1 MNQLLATKPFEQ
13 LQAEHAASRLKR
25 ALGPW
30 QLTFLGVGATIGTG
44 IFVLTGLEA
53 AQHAGPAIVL
63 SFVLAGVACVFAG
76 LCYAEFASMVPLAG
90 SAYTYSYATLGEFA
104 AWFIGWDLLLEYMF
118 AASTVS
124 VGWSRYFV
132 KFLDHYGINVLP
144 AALTSAPFA
153 TGPDGLSLVK
163 TGAFINLPAVFIS
176 AFAGTVCYI
185 GIRQSAVVN
194 TLIVALKVSVIIAV
208 IACGAFYVSGANW
221 HPFIPPN
228 TTGVYGNFG
237 FSGILRAAGVIFF
250 AYIGF
255 DAVSTAAQEARNPQR
270 DLPFG
275 ILMGL
280 GICTLLYILMAAVLT
295 GLMPYP
301 QLNDAAPV
309 AVALESHAELKWLSA
324 FVVPGAIFGLTSV
337 ILVMIL
343 GQARILL
350 AMARDGLLPP
360 VFASVHERFRTPHV
374 ATAVTAS
381 VAALMGGVFPLGL
394 LSELVSIGTLLAF
407 VMVSISVLVLRY
419 TRPALHRPFRVPL
432 PWFTC
437 LAGAGFCGWLM
448 VSLPLDTW
456 IRLVIWALIGV
467 CVYYFYGRH
476 HSRLRAAA
484 HESLTHEPQ

>member
-1 MNQLLATKPFEQ
+1 MNQLLATKPFEH
-13 LQAEHAASRLKR
+13 LQAEHAASKLKR

-132 KFLDHYGINVLP
+132 KFLEQYHMNFLP

-153 TGPDGLSLVK
+153 TGPDGLSLVQ
-163 TGAFINLPAVFIS
+163 TGAIINLPAVFIS
-176 AFAGTVCYI
+176 ALAGAICYV
-185 GIRQSAVVN
+185 GIRQSAIVN

-208 IACGAFYVSGANW
+208 IGFGAFYISGANW

-295 GLMPYP
+295 GLLPYA

-309 AVALESHAELKWLSA
+309 AIALEAHAGLKWLSA

-343 GQARILL
+343 GQSRILL
-350 AMARDGLLPP
+350 AMSRDGLLPQA
-360 VFASVHERFRTPHV
+360 FGSVHERYRTPHV
-374 ATAVTAS
+374 ATAVTAT

-407 VMVSISVLVLRY
+407 VMVSVSVLVLRY
-419 TRPALHRPFRVPL
+419 TRPTLHRPFRVPL

-448 VSLPLDTW
+448 VSLPFETW
-456 IRLVIWALIGV
+456 VRLVIWALIGI
-467 CVYYFYGRH
+467 CVYFFYGRH

-484 HESLTHEPQ
+484 REQM

>member
-1 MNQLLATKPFEQ
+1 MNQLLATKPFEH
-13 LQAEHAASRLKR
+13 LQAEHAASKLKR

-132 KFLDHYGINVLP
+132 KFLEQYHMNFLP

-153 TGPDGLSLVK
+153 TGPDGLSLVQ
-163 TGAFINLPAVFIS
+163 TGAIINLPAVFIS
-176 AFAGTVCYI
+176 ALAGAICYV
-185 GIRQSAVVN
+185 GIRQSAIVN

-208 IACGAFYVSGANW
+208 IGFGAFYVSGANW

-228 TTGVYGNFG
+228 TTGEYGNFG

-295 GLMPYP
+295 GLLPYQ

-309 AVALESHAELKWLSA
+309 AIALEAHAGLKWLSA

-343 GQARILL
+343 GQSRILL
-350 AMARDGLLPP
+350 AMSRDGLLPQA
-360 VFASVHERFRTPHV
+360 FGSVHERYRTPHV
-374 ATAVTAS
+374 ATAVTAT

-419 TRPALHRPFRVPL
+419 TRPTLHRPFRVPL

-448 VSLPLDTW
+448 VSLPFDTW
-456 IRLVIWALIGV
+456 VRLVVWALIGIG
-467 CVYYFYGRH
+467 VYYFYGRH

-484 HESLTHEPQ
+484 REQM

>member
-1 MNQLLATKPFEQ
+1 MKRLLATKPFDQ
-13 LQAEHAASRLKR
+13 LQTEHAESKLKR

-76 LCYAEFASMVPLAG
+76 LCYAEFAAMVPLAG

-118 AASTVS
+118 AAGTVA

-132 KFLDHYGINVLP
+132 KFLEQYHMNFLP

-163 TGAFINLPAVFIS
+163 TGAIINLPAVVIAS
-176 AFAGTVCYI
+176 FAGAICYI
-185 GIRQSAVVN
+185 GIRQSAIVN
-194 TLIVALKVSVIIAV
+194 TLIVALKVSVIVAV
-208 IACGAFYVSGANW
+208 IAFGAFYVSGANW

-228 TTGVYGNFG
+228 TGEPGSFG
-237 FSGILRAAGVIFF
+237 WSGILRAAGVIFF

-280 GICTLLYILMAAVLT
+280 GICTLLYILMAAILT

-301 QLNDAAPV
+301 QLKDAAPV
-309 AVALESHAELKWLSA
+309 AVALEAHAGLRWLSN
-324 FVVPGAIFGLTSV
+324 FVVPGALFGLTSV

-343 GQARILL
+343 GQSRILL
-350 AMARDGLLPP
+350 AMSRDGLLPQA
-360 VFASVHERFRTPHV
+360 FSSVHERYRTPHV
-374 ATAVTAS
+374 ATAFTATF
-381 VAALMGGVFPLGL
+381 AALVGGLFPIGL
-394 LSELVSIGTLLAF
+394 LAELVSIGTLLAF
-407 VMVSISVLVLRY
+407 VMVSVSVLVLRY

-437 LAGAGFCGWLM
+437 IAGAGFCGWLM
-448 VSLPLDTW
+448 VSLPVDTW
-456 IRLVIWALIGV
+456 VRLIVWAVIGIGV
-467 CVYYFYGRH
+467 YFFYGRH

-484 HESLTHEPQ
+484 REPM

>member
-1 MNQLLATKPFEQ
+1 MNQLLATKPFEH
-13 LQAEHAASRLKR
+13 LQAEHAASKLNR

-132 KFLDHYGINVLP
+132 KFLEQYHMNFLP

-153 TGPDGLSLVK
+153 TGPDGLSLVQ
-163 TGAFINLPAVFIS
+163 TGAIINLPAVFIS
-176 AFAGTVCYI
+176 ALAGAICYV
-185 GIRQSAVVN
+185 GIRQSAMVN

-208 IACGAFYVSGANW
+208 IGFGAFYISGANW

-228 TTGVYGNFG
+228 TTGEYGNFG

-295 GLMPYP
+295 GLLPYQ

-309 AVALESHAELKWLSA
+309 AIALEAHAGLKWLSA

-343 GQARILL
+343 GQSRILL
-350 AMARDGLLPP
+350 AMSRDGLLPQA
-360 VFASVHERFRTPHV
+360 FGSVHERYRTPHV
-374 ATAVTAS
+374 ATAVTAT

-407 VMVSISVLVLRY
+407 VMVCVSVLVLRY
-419 TRPALHRPFRVPL
+419 TRPTLHRPFRVPL
-432 PWFTC
+432 VWFTC

-448 VSLPLDTW
+448 ASLPFDTW
-456 IRLVIWALIGV
+456 VRLIVWALLGV
-467 CVYYFYGRH
+467 CVYFFYGRH

-484 HESLTHEPQ
+484 RERM

>member
-1 MNQLLATKPFEQ
+1 MNHMLATKPFEQ
-13 LQAEHAASRLKR
+13 LQAEHAASKLKR

-63 SFVLAGVACVFAG
+63 SFVIAGIACIFAG
-76 LCYAEFASMVPLAG
+76 LCYAEFAAMVPLAG

-132 KFLDHYGINVLP
+132 KFLDHYHINFLP

-153 TGPDGLSLVK
+153 TGADGLSLVQ
-163 TGAFINLPAVFIS
+163 TGAIINLPAVFIAS
-176 AFAGTVCYI
+176 VAGTICYV
-185 GIRQSAVVN
+185 GIRQSAIVN

-208 IACGAFYVSGANW
+208 IAFGAFYISGANW

-228 TTGVYGNFG
+228 TGAVGDFGWSGV
-237 FSGILRAAGVIFF
+237 LRAAGVIFF

-295 GLMPYP
+295 GLLPYP

-309 AVALESHAELKWLSA
+309 AVALEAHAGLKWLSA

-343 GQARILL
+343 GQSRILL
-350 AMARDGLLPP
+350 AMSRDGLLPQM
-360 VFASVHERFRTPHV
+360 FASVHERFRTPHV
-374 ATAVTAS
+374 ATAFTATF
-381 VAALMGGVFPLGL
+381 AALVGGLFPIGL
-394 LSELVSIGTLLAF
+394 LAELVSIGTLLAF
-407 VMVSISVLVLRY
+407 VMVSVSVLVLRY

-448 VSLPLDTW
+448 VSLPFDTW
-456 IRLVIWALIGV
+456 VRLIVWALIGI
-467 CVYYFYGRH
+467 CVYFFYGRH
-476 HSRLRAAA
+476 HSKLRAAA
-484 HESLTHEPQ
+484 REQM

>member
-1 MNQLLATKPFEQ
+1 MMNQLFATKPFEH
-13 LQAEHAASRLKR
+13 LEAEHAASKLKR

-118 AASTVS
+118 AASTVA

-132 KFLDHYGINVLP
+132 KFLEQYHMNFLP
-144 AALTSAPFA
+144 PALTSAPFA
-153 TGPDGLSLVK
+153 TGPNGISLVQ
-163 TGAFINLPAVFIS
+163 TGAIINLPAVFIS
-176 AFAGTVCYI
+176 ALAGSICYV
-185 GIRQSAVVN
+185 GIRQSAIVN

-208 IACGAFYVSGANW
+208 IGFGAFYINGANW

-228 TTGVYGNFG
+228 TTGEYGDFG

-295 GLMPYP
+295 GLLPYP
-301 QLNDAAPV
+301 QLKDAAPV
-309 AVALESHAELKWLSA
+309 AIALEAHAGLKWLSN
-324 FVVPGAIFGLTSV
+324 FVVPGALLGLTSV

-350 AMARDGLLPP
+350 AMSRDGLLPQ
-360 VFASVHERFRTPHV
+360 VFGSVHERFRTPHV
-374 ATAVTAS
+374 ATAVTAT

-407 VMVSISVLVLRY
+407 VMVSLSVLVLRY
-419 TRPALHRPFRVPL
+419 TRPTLHRPFRVPL

-448 VSLPLDTW
+448 VSLPFDTW
-456 IRLVIWALIGV
+456 VRLVVWALIGI

-484 HESLTHEPQ
+484 HEPM

>member
-1 MNQLLATKPFEQ
+1 MKHLLATKPFEQ
-13 LQAEHAASRLKR
+13 LHAEHAASKLKR

-63 SFVLAGVACVFAG
+63 SFVLAGIACVFAG

-104 AWFIGWDLLLEYMF
+104 AWFIGWDLMIEYMF

-124 VGWSRYFV
+124 VGWSRYMV
-132 KFLDHYGINVLP
+132 KFLDHYGINFLP
-144 AALTSAPFA
+144 PQLTAAPLA
-153 TGPDGLSLVK
+153 TVGDTLQLVQ
-163 TGAFINLPAVFIS
+163 TGAIINLPAVFI
-176 AFAGTVCYI
+176 AALAGAICYV
-185 GIRQSAVVN
+185 GIRQSAMVN

-208 IACGAFYVSGANW
+208 IGFGIFYVDGANW
-221 HPFIPPN
+221 QPFIPPN
-228 TTGVYGNFG
+228 TTGEYGNFG

-280 GICTLLYILMAAVLT
+280 GICTLLYILMSAVLT

-301 QLNDAAPV
+301 RLNDAAPV
-309 AVALESHAELKWLSA
+309 AIALEAHAGLRWLSS

-360 VFASVHERFRTPHV
+360 AFGRVHEQFRTPHV
-374 ATAVTAS
+374 ATAVTATL
-381 VAALMGGVFPLGL
+381 AALMGGLFPLGL

-407 VMVSISVLVLRY
+407 VMVSVSVLVLRY
-419 TRPALHRPFRVPL
+419 TRPTLHRPFRVPL

-448 VSLPLDTW
+448 VSLPLGTW
-456 IRLVIWALIGV
+456 LRLLIWAVLGV
-467 CVYYFYGRH
+467 CVYAFYGRH
-476 HSRLRAAA
+476 HSRLRATAQ
-484 HESLTHEPQ
+484 ESLRHGE

>member
-1 MNQLLATKPFEQ
+1 MNQLLATKPFEH
-13 LQAEHAASRLKR
+13 LEAEHAASKLKR

-63 SFVLAGVACVFAG
+63 SFVVAGIACVFAG
-76 LCYAEFASMVPLAG
+76 LCYAEFAAMVPLAG

-132 KFLDHYGINVLP
+132 KFLEQYHMNFLP
-144 AALTSAPFA
+144 AALTAAPFA
-153 TGPDGLSLVK
+153 TGPSGLSLVK
-163 TGAFINLPAVFIS
+163 TGAFINLPAVFIAS
-176 AFAGTVCYI
+176 FAGTVCYI
-185 GIRQSAVVN
+185 GIRQSAIVN

-208 IACGAFYVSGANW
+208 IALGAFYVSTANW

-228 TTGVYGNFG
+228 TGEVGNFG

-280 GICTLLYILMAAVLT
+280 GICTLLYILMSAVLT
-295 GLMPYP
+295 GLLPYP

-309 AVALESHAELKWLSA
+309 AVALEAHAGLRWLSA

-350 AMARDGLLPP
+350 AMSRDGLLPP

-374 ATAVTAS
+374 ATAVTAT
-381 VAALMGGVFPLGL
+381 VAALMGGLFPLGL
-394 LSELVSIGTLLAF
+394 LAELVSIGTLLAF
-407 VMVSISVLVLRY
+407 VMVCISVLVLRY
-419 TRPALHRPFRVPL
+419 TRPTLHRPFRVPL

-437 LAGAGFCGWLM
+437 LTGAGFCGWLM
-448 VSLPLDTW
+448 LSLPFDTW
-456 IRLVIWALIGV
+456 LRLIIWALLGI
-467 CVYYFYGRH
+467 CVYSFYGRR
-476 HSRLRAAA
+476 HSRLRAMAR
-484 HESLTHEPQ
+484 EQT

>member
-1 MNQLLATKPFEQ
+1 MKHLFATKPFDQ
-13 LQAEHAASRLKR
+13 LQAEHAASKLKR

-63 SFVLAGVACVFAG
+63 SFVLAGIACVFAG

-104 AWFIGWDLLLEYMF
+104 AWFIGWDLMIEYMF

-124 VGWSRYFV
+124 VGWSRYMV
-132 KFLDHYGINVLP
+132 KFLEQYDINFLP
-144 AALTSAPFA
+144 AALTSAPLA
-153 TGPDGLSLVK
+153 TVGNSLTLVP
-163 TGAFINLPAVFIS
+163 TGAVLNLPAMFI
-176 AFAGTVCYI
+176 AGLAGAICYV
-185 GIRQSAVVN
+185 GIRQSAIVN
-194 TLIVALKVSVIIAV
+194 TLIVALKVTVIIAV
-208 IACGAFYVSGANW
+208 IGFGAFYVSGANW

-228 TTGVYGNFG
+228 TTGEYGNFG
-237 FSGILRAAGVIFF
+237 LSGILRAAGVIFF

-280 GICTLLYILMAAVLT
+280 GICTLLYILMSGVLT
-295 GLMPYP
+295 GLLPYA

-309 AVALESHAELKWLSA
+309 AIALEAHAGLKWLSN
-324 FVVPGAIFGLTSV
+324 FVVPGAILGLSSV

-360 VFASVHERFRTPHV
+360 VFGSVHERFRTPHV
-374 ATAVTAS
+374 ATAMTATI
-381 VAALMGGVFPLGL
+381 AALMGGLFPIGL

-407 VMVSISVLVLRY
+407 VMVSVSVLVLRY
-419 TRPALHRPFRVPL
+419 TRPTLHRPFRVPL

-456 IRLVIWALIGV
+456 LRLLIWAVLGV
-467 CVYYFYGRH
+467 CVYVFYGRH
-476 HSRLRAAA
+476 HSRLRATA
-484 HESLTHEPQ
+484 HESLTHQSQ

>member
-1 MNQLLATKPFEQ
+1 MNQLLATKPFED
-13 LQAEHAASRLKR
+13 LQAEHAASKLKR

-132 KFLDHYGINVLP
+132 KFLEQYHMNFLP

-153 TGPDGLSLVK
+153 TGPDGLSLVQ
-163 TGAFINLPAVFIS
+163 TGAIINLPAVFIS
-176 AFAGTVCYI
+176 ALAGAICYV
-185 GIRQSAVVN
+185 GIRQSAIVN

-208 IACGAFYVSGANW
+208 IGFGAFYVSGANW

-228 TTGVYGNFG
+228 TTGAYGNFG

-295 GLMPYP
+295 GLLPYQ

-309 AVALESHAELKWLSA
+309 AIALEAHAGLKWLSA

-343 GQARILL
+343 GQSRILL
-350 AMARDGLLPP
+350 AMSRDGLLPQA
-360 VFASVHERFRTPHV
+360 FGSVHERYRTPHV
-374 ATAVTAS
+374 ATAVTAT

-419 TRPALHRPFRVPL
+419 TRPTLHRPFRVPL

-448 VSLPLDTW
+448 VSLPFDTW
-456 IRLVIWALIGV
+456 VRLVVWALIGIG
-467 CVYYFYGRH
+467 VYYFYGRH

-484 HESLTHEPQ
+484 REPM

>member
-1 MNQLLATKPFEQ
+1 MNQLLATKPFED
-13 LQAEHAASRLKR
+13 LQAEHAASKLKR

-132 KFLDHYGINVLP
+132 KFLEQYHMNFLP

-153 TGPDGLSLVK
+153 TGPDGLSLVQ
-163 TGAFINLPAVFIS
+163 TGAIINLPAVFIS
-176 AFAGTVCYI
+176 ALAGAICYV
-185 GIRQSAVVN
+185 GIRQSAIVN

-208 IACGAFYVSGANW
+208 IGFGAFYVSGANW

-228 TTGVYGNFG
+228 TTGEYGNFG

-295 GLMPYP
+295 GLLPYQ

-309 AVALESHAELKWLSA
+309 AIALEAHAGLKWLSA

-343 GQARILL
+343 GQSRILL
-350 AMARDGLLPP
+350 AMSRDGLLPQA
-360 VFASVHERFRTPHV
+360 FGSVHERYRTPHV
-374 ATAVTAS
+374 ATAVTAT

-419 TRPALHRPFRVPL
+419 TRPTLHRPFRVPL

-448 VSLPLDTW
+448 VSLPFDTW
-456 IRLVIWALIGV
+456 VRLVVWALIGIG
-467 CVYYFYGRH
+467 VYYFYGRH

-484 HESLTHEPQ
+484 REPM

>member
-1 MNQLLATKPFEQ
+1 MNQLLATKPFED
-13 LQAEHAASRLKR
+13 LQAEHAASKLKR

-63 SFVLAGVACVFAG
+63 SFVLAGIACVFAG

-118 AASTVS
+118 AASTVA

-132 KFLDHYGINVLP
+132 KFLEQYHMNFLP

-153 TGPDGLSLVK
+153 TGPDGLSLVQ
-163 TGAFINLPAVFIS
+163 TGAIINLPAVFIS
-176 AFAGTVCYI
+176 ALAGAICYV
-185 GIRQSAVVN
+185 GIRQSAITN

-208 IACGAFYVSGANW
+208 IGFGAFYISGANW

-228 TTGVYGNFG
+228 TTGEYGNFG

-295 GLMPYP
+295 GLLPYA

-309 AVALESHAELKWLSA
+309 AIALEAHAGLKWLSA

-343 GQARILL
+343 GQSRILL
-350 AMARDGLLPP
+350 AMSRDGLLPQA
-360 VFASVHERFRTPHV
+360 FGSVHERYRTPHV
-374 ATAVTAS
+374 ATAVTAT
-381 VAALMGGVFPLGL
+381 VAALMGGLFPLGL

-407 VMVSISVLVLRY
+407 VMVCVSVLVLRY
-419 TRPALHRPFRVPL
+419 TRPTLHRPFRVPL
-432 PWFTC
+432 VWFTC

-448 VSLPLDTW
+448 VSLPFDTW
-456 IRLVIWALIGV
+456 VRLVVWALIGIG
-467 CVYYFYGRH
+467 VYFFYGRH

-484 HESLTHEPQ
+484 REQM